1 MPSAPN
7 LGSQAVRLSQFAQ
20 SPDAAASRAS
30 FLRIQLE
37 SPSSGGIMPR
47 SSSPA
52 SSGSLT
58 PAAASV
64 FLAGAFQKSQIS
76 RTETS
81 VRLKTS
87 RPVSANF
94 CSVAA

>member
-1 MPSAPN
+1 
-7 LGSQAVRLSQFAQ
+7 
-20 SPDAAASRAS
+20 
-30 FLRIQLE
+30 
-37 SPSSGGIMPR
+37 MPR

-81 VRLKTS
+81 VRLKTL